1 MSQKIRLYV
10 DIPLSAG
17 IAIEPAP
24 AQCHYLLT
32 VMRQASGDQ
41 VALFNGEDGEWLAR
55 VEPTGRRRCRLE
67 VAEQL
72 RLQAA
77 EHGPALM
84 FAPLKRTRQ
93 EMLIEKA
100 TELGVAHL
108 EPVLTQRS
116 VVERL
121 NRDRLRSI
129 AIEAAEQSGRLTIP
143 TISMPGSL
151 DGYLGRRDGNGLLYV
166 ADEQRTG
173 VPLAGALA
181 ERGAGDFL
189 VGPEGGFT
197 PEEREE
203 LAGRDDIV
211 LVSLGPRV
219 LRAETA
225 AMVALAL
232 WQGVLGSPP

>member
-1 MSQKIRLYV
+1 MSQRIRLYV
-10 DIPLSAG
+10 DIPLAAG
-17 IAIEPAP
+17 MAIDPAP

-32 VMRQASGDQ
+32 VMRRAAGDEI
-41 VALFNGEDGEWLAR
+41 ALFNGEDGEWLAR
-55 VEPTGRRRCRLE
+55 VEPLGRRRCRLD
-67 VAEQL
+67 VGAQL
-72 RLQAA
+72 RPQAA
-77 EHGPALM
+77 EPGPALM

-121 NRDRLRSI
+121 NRERLRSI
-129 AIEAAEQSGRLTIP
+129 AIEAAEQCGRLTIP
-143 TISMPGSL
+143 TISLPSPL
-151 DGYLGRRDGNGLLYV
+151 DAFLGRRDGNGPLYV
-166 ADEQRTG
+166 ADEERIG
-173 VPLAGALA
+173 VPLSEALA
-181 ERGAGDFL
+181 ERGAGDL
-189 VGPEGGFT
+189 LIGPEGGFT

-203 LAGRDDIV
+203 LAQRDDIA

-225 AMVALAL
+225 ALVALAL
-232 WQGVLGSPP
+232 WQAVIGRGH